1 MAAKKSKSIRKS
13 APARP
18 AKART
23 ANPTHRRTVVPA
35 PITPDEARAQLR
47 ELAMNLWWSW
57 NEVAQRP
64 FAAIDPVLWHA
75 TKRSPLAVL
84 AQASPAALSAACEGS
99 QQVCEQQAT
108 YPCQA
113 CCNSPNK
120 KAI

>member
-35 PITPDEARAQLR
+35 PITPDDARAQLR

-84 AQASPAALSAACEGS
+84 AQASPAALSAVGRTWRFWPLGS
-99 QQVCEQQAT
+99 RCWR
-108 YPCQA
+108 CFR
-113 CCNSPNK
+113 SRLRDL
-120 KAI
+120 IFR